1 MTAGVERDASEPA
14 PPWIETEATV
24 TSCRFQ
30 FARLN
35 TFTLGI
41 QTGEKFRI
49 AFDYYAHGRLYSD
62 EFQSPVAIPQNERIA
77 VSYNPLHPEQNSRTS
92 GPSASSTR
100 SPLIAIGIMGSIVLS
115 LLWLGMMRACN

>member
-1 MTAGVERDASEPA
+1 MKAA
-14 PPWIETEATV
+14 PTPRESDEPWITTEATV

-30 FARLN
+30 FARMN

-62 EFQSPVAIPQNERIA
+62 EFQSPVAIAQNERIPIT
-77 VSYNPLHPEQNSRTS
+77 YNPLHPEQNSRTS
-92 GPSASSTR
+92 GPNASPSR
-100 SPLIAIGIMGSIVLS
+100 NPLIGLGILGSIVLS
-115 LLWLGMMRACN
+115 LLWLAAMRSCN

>member
-1 MTAGVERDASEPA
+1 MTTHETPV
-14 PPWIETEATV
+14 PPWIATEATV

-30 FARLN
+30 FARMN

-62 EFQSPVAIPQNERIA
+62 EFQSPVAIPQSERIPIT
-77 VSYNPLHPEQNSRTS
+77 YNPLHPEQNSRIS
-92 GPSASSTR
+92 GPYASPTR
-100 SPLIAIGIMGSIVLS
+100 SPLIAIGILGSIVLS
-115 LLWLGMMRACN
+115 LLWLTMMRGCD

>member
-1 MTAGVERDASEPA
+1 MTDT
-14 PPWIETEATV
+14 PWIKTQAVV

-62 EFQSPVAIPQNERIA
+62 EFQSPVAIPQDERI
-77 VSYNPLHPEQNSRTS
+77 SITYNPLQPEQNSRTS
-92 GPSASSTR
+92 GPHARPTR
-100 SPLIAIGIMGSIVLS
+100 TPMIAIGIAGSIILS
-115 LLWLGMMRACN
+115 LLWLLVLRSCN